1 MKTLFPEIEPF
12 KTHEIKVDSTHSVY
26 VEESGNP
33 EGRPIIFLHGGPG
46 GGTGPKQRRFF
57 DPGHYRI
64 VLFDQRGCGKSSP
77 QGGIVNNTTDDLVS
91 DIETIRKHLGI
102 DDWIL
107 FGGSWGSTL
116 ALAYATQH
124 PEQVRGIILRGIFL
138 SRPFE
143 LDWFLKEVEIFFP
156 EKYQTLLNFKP
167 NITKTNLVEAYHQM
181 VFGSDQDLSE
191 KAAYNWNHFEGSIL
205 KLLPDDPSNEESIN
219 YAEELARARVQLHY
233 IQNQCFVD
241 GNAILE
247 TATSLLKDI
256 PTVIVQGQYDMVCPP
271 KTAWDLK
278 RAIPHAEFHLI
289 PDAGHSASELGIT
302 SALIEATEK
311 YKKL

>member
-1 MKTLFPEIEPF
+1 MQTLFPEIEPF
-12 KTHEIKVDSTHSVY
+12 KTHDIKVDSSHSVY

-33 EGRPIIFLHGGPG
+33 QGQPIIFLHGGPG

-57 DPGHYRI
+57 DPNHYRI
-64 VLFDQRGCGKSSP
+64 ILFDQRGCGKSSP
-77 QGGIVNNTTDDLVS
+77 QGEIVNNTTDDLVS

-116 ALAYATQH
+116 ALAYAIQF
-124 PEQVRGIILRGIFL
+124 PRQVKGLILRGIFL

-143 LDWFLKEVEIFFP
+143 LEWFLKEVEIFCP

-167 NITKTNLVEAYHQM
+167 DITKTNLVEKYLQM
-181 VFGSDQDLSE
+181 VFGSDQELAE

-205 KLLPDDPSNEESIN
+205 KLLPEEVTTEDPIN
-219 YAEELARARVQLHY
+219 YNEELARARVQLHY

-241 GNAILE
+241 GEAILE
-247 TATSLLKDI
+247 KATLLLKDKPI
-256 PTVIVQGQYDMVCPP
+256 VIVQGQYDMVCPP

-278 RAIPHAEFHLI
+278 HAVPHAEFYLI
-289 PDAGHSASELGIT
+289 PDAGHSASEPGIT

-311 YKKL
+311 YKKV